1 MQQRSQP
8 QPHHQMQQ
16 RSQPPQNQRA
26 QEEHD
31 AKLKEH
37 RRMLA
42 RTYTSQEEEKQ
53 KQSGEK
59 FYRCERC
66 GI

>member
-1 MQQRSQP
+1 
-8 QPHHQMQQ
+8 MQQ